1 MIIMRNKLQQF
12 KSLINMLPD
21 SPKKD
26 ALLQKLSLLGK
37 RENKRGKGATGLQD
51 TYEFKPHGHI
61 KIESIDA
68 NGNVLKVLQDKDN
81 LVVNGADE
89 IAIKAM
95 SGDPDKI
102 LYRNRTIKP
111 DSKGVIHDVTVYIDE
126 KKLHGEKLHDAKGI
140 LHAPNVLWEAVNEND
155 FITDYSY
162 YPNTLYIREELSTEP
177 GKRAFSISEKADSTR
192 VPLVAEIYST
202 YTNLFIGLGDGEQ
215 APVQL
220 DDKRFTLSKDTDFTR
235 SAKEIETKVS
245 NAYVEFK
252 DKITQFAITLEK
264 SKTGGQV
271 EVLVNGVSKQTIET
285 FDSSLETPEVQTF
298 EFTGFDD
305 DSETTIKFVL
315 SGKDEAVSEPVM
327 KITRFECD
335 ALDKSMNSLMAE
347 FKNFE
352 TKFLTPTSY
361 NTSAEAPYTVELPH
375 KDVIPETL
383 VVMYDGETFEHVD
396 KEEDLAEHKVLVDAL
411 HGVLTFDRALSNVLV
426 SYEIT
431 GKIFDGELV
440 KTMTAG
446 KANTETIENEVE
458 VTGKSVAETPDGV
471 ITKFTLPNRN
481 IKEDTLV
488 VTLNGTAILDTEFV
502 SKDLTAGTFELTTA
516 PAENDV
522 LVADYTFIT
531 TSTASR
537 NTLIYKLEHP
547 AKAEGIH
554 LFDENGN
561 EFTFVED
568 EANVFNGKFAIDSK
582 NPNQLIV
589 SAQKADGTKLDRV
602 ECVYASDE
610 VLGIPTNYRRA
621 IILKPKTAAENYPWF
636 NLDKGSIQ
644 FVAEFP
650 EESIKQN
657 VTIREM
663 GLFDGPRV
671 DDNITGFYAT
681 PVKAFSLVRTGE
693 TLKDANTGVRIT
705 WTITLLDENNNHFTG
720 GNN

>member
-111 DSKGVIHDVTVYIDE
+111 DSTGAINNVTVYIDE
-126 KKLHGEKLHDAKGI
+126 KKLHGEHLHDSKGI
-140 LHAPNVLWEAVNEND
+140 LHAPNILWEAVNEND
-155 FITDYSY
+155 FITEYSY

-177 GKRAFSISEKADSTR
+177 GKRAFSISETPDSSR

-202 YTNLFIGLGDGEQ
+202 YTNMFIGLGDGKQ

-220 DDKRFTLSKDTDFTR
+220 DDPRITLSSNSDFTR
-235 SAKEIETKVS
+235 TAKEIETKVS

-252 DKITQFAITLEK
+252 DKITRFAVTLEK
-264 SKTGGQV
+264 SNTGGQV

-285 FDSSLETPEVQTF
+285 FDSSLETPETQIF

-305 DSETTIKFVL
+305 KVETTVKFVL
-315 SGKDEAVSEPVM
+315 SGKDEAVTEPVM

-361 NTSAEAPYTVELPH
+361 NTAAEAPFTIELPH
-375 KDVIPETL
+375 KDIIPETL
-383 VVMYDGETFEHVD
+383 VVMYDGVTFDHV
-396 KEEDLAEHKVLVDAL
+396 KTEEELGKGKFLADTI

-431 GKIFDGELV
+431 GKVFDDELV
-440 KTMTAG
+440 TTMTAG
-446 KANTETIENEVE
+446 SPNTETVNTETT
-458 VTGKSVAETPDGV
+458 VTAQSVAETPDGT
-471 ITKFTLPNRN
+471 ITTFTLPNAN
-481 IKEDTLV
+481 IKENTLV
-488 VTLNGTAILDTEFV
+488 VTLNGTAILDTEFA
-502 SKDLTAGTFELTTA
+502 SKDLTAGTFELVTA
-516 PAENDV
+516 PLTGDV
-522 LVADYTFIT
+522 IAADYTYIT
-531 TSTASR
+531 TTTVSR
-537 NTLIYKLEHP
+537 DTLIYKLEHP

-554 LFDENGN
+554 LFDEDGN

-568 EANVFNGKFAIDSK
+568 ATNVFNGNFAIDPTDAK
-582 NPNQLIV
+582 QLIV
-589 SAQKADGTKLDRV
+589 SAKKADGTVLTKV
-602 ECVYASDE
+602 ECLYASEE

-671 DDNITGFYAT
+671 DDNIAGFYAT